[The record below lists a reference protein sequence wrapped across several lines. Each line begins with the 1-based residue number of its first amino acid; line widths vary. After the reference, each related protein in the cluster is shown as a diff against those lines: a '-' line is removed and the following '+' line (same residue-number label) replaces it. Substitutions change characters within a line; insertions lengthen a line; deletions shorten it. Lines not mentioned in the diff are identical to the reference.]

1 MGGALASCTPHF
13 GDLVRIRPNRAC
25 PWSPSRVIS
34 ELGRAKKIGLTKLQG
49 EELLNLAVQT
59 YGVYKRTVVGI
70 SDIVVE
76 CYRRIEALDFPEVRN
91 SKTEF
96 CRRLGCTLTHAGRI
110 VREAREPQNKVLQKR
125 RAECDL
131 TPAVIDLTPEEIA
144 DEMTQHDFKKL
155 EPLKQAKRSHYEKVC
170 LIMEKTFPL

>member
-1 MGGALASCTPHF
+1 MGGTLATYTSHF

-25 PWSPSRVIS
+25 PWSPSRVIC
-34 ELGRAKKIGLTKLQG
+34 ELGRAKKIGLRKLQG

-59 YGVYKRTVVGI
+59 YGVYKRTIVGI

-110 VREAREPQNKVLQKR
+110 VREAREPQNKLLHKQPS
-125 RAECDL
+125 ECDL
-131 TPAVIDLTPEEIA
+131 TPAVIDLSPEEIA
-144 DEMTQHDFKKL
+144 DEMTQRL
-155 EPLKQAKRSHYEKVC
+155 QEAAAAQAGEPESL
-170 LIMEKTFPL
+170 